1 MDVSF
6 GFLLFMTYDIIPT
19 GFIYMQ
25 EKAKQ
30 YPVAELLLFECYSLS
45 LCILSIQANMR
56 YSKKYAKHK
65 CFCFNVIIS

>member
-1 MDVSF
+1 
-6 GFLLFMTYDIIPT
+6 
-19 GFIYMQ
+19 MQ

-30 YPVAELLLFECYSLS
+30 YPEAELLLFECYSLS

-56 YSKKYAKHK
+56 YSKKYAKNK